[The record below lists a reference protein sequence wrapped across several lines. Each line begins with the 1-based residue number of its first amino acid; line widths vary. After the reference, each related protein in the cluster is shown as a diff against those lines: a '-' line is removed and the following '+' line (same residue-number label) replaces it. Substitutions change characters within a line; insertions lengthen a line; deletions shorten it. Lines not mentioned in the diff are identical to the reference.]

1 MVWLIVL
8 EALPCVCIY
17 LMMDGHKHHGVAV
30 GEWCFSIVSI
40 CFDLDSMV
48 FIAYLKQ
55 KTVKLAPMDYVVVCH
70 NYHVPI

>member
-1 MVWLIVL
+1 
-8 EALPCVCIY
+8 
-17 LMMDGHKHHGVAV
+17 
-30 GEWCFSIVSI
+30 
-40 CFDLDSMV
+40 MV